1 MSSKNYWVVG
11 NNAVRTL
18 LKLSPERVLK
28 VLSVGRFNNDQE
40 DIALLLHNLGLK
52 LEVLDKQRLAAVV
65 ESDQHQGIA
74 VQVRAKSELG
84 DRELAQ
90 RIDAGSSSTPW
101 LFLVLD
107 QVQDPHNLGACLRT
121 ADAAGAHGLIVP
133 KDNSAPLSP
142 IVHKVASGAAET
154 VDIFRVSNLSR
165 SLDNMKQKGIWLLG
179 TSDKATDSLYA
190 QDMRGPI
197 ALVMGAEG
205 KGMRRLTEQACD
217 VLMRLPMAGDCV
229 SSLNVSVA
237 TGVCLYEALRQR
249 MV

>member
-11 NNAVRTL
+11 NHAVRTL

-52 LEVLDKQRLAAVV
+52 LEVLDKQRLAGVV

-74 VQVRAKSELG
+74 VQVRAKPEFG
-84 DRELAQ
+84 DRELVQ
-90 RIDAGSSSTPW
+90 RIDAGSPSTPW

-107 QVQDPHNLGACLRT
+107 QVQDPRNLGACLRT

-179 TSDKATDSLYA
+179 TSDKATNSLYE

-249 MV
+249 SL

>member
-1 MSSKNYWVVG
+1 M
-11 NNAVRTL
+11 
-18 LKLSPERVLK
+18 LK
-28 VLSVGRFNNDQE
+28 
-40 DIALLLHNLGLK
+40 
-52 LEVLDKQRLAAVV
+52 
-65 ESDQHQGIA
+65 
-74 VQVRAKSELG
+74 
-84 DRELAQ
+84 
-90 RIDAGSSSTPW
+90 W

>member
-1 MSSKNYWVVG
+1 
-11 NNAVRTL
+11 

-229 SSLNVSVA
+229 SSKNVSVA